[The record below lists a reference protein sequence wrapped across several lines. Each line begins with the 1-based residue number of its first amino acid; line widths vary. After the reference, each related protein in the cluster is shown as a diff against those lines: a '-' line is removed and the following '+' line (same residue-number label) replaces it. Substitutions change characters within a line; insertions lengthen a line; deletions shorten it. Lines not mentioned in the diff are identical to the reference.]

1 MPKHQAPTI
10 SDVAKEADVSLA
22 AVSRVLSGDKS
33 FVVRDETRVRITNAA
48 KKLKYKPNPVARGL
62 RTSRTYSLGIIV
74 PELDNPVHARIIIGA
89 ERAAAERGYSLLI
102 AHRDAGMSE
111 SAIYERLV
119 RQNRVD
125 GLIVATLQD
134 EKVGVSALNSLGNPY
149 VLVNRK
155 ARGAGHHVVIDDK
168 GGSKKAIEYLVS
180 LGHRRIA
187 HLSGSPKRYNSKCRF
202 QGYRDG
208 LLSAGLPFDESMVFE
223 AGYTLKGGAD
233 AAQALLM
240 ADVERPTAI
249 FASTLL
255 VAAGAMSVFRDNGVR
270 VPEDISVIGFNDGA
284 IAEILAPPLTTVRTP
299 LEQMGVNAAISLIDR
314 IESVSMIGK
323 QMLEGT
329 EIVVR
334 ASTAKPKRATR
345 KKQPHN

>member
-10 SDVAKEADVSLA
+10 TDVAKEAGVSLA

-33 FVVRDETRVRITNAA
+33 FVVRDETRNRITEAA

-102 AHRDAGMSE
+102 AHRDTGMSE
-111 SAIYERLV
+111 SGIYERLV
-119 RQNRVD
+119 RQNHVD

-134 EKVGVSALNSLGNPY
+134 EKVGITTLNELGSPY

-155 ARGAGHHVVIDDK
+155 ARGAGHHVVIDDR
-168 GGSKKAIEYLVS
+168 GGSKKAIEYLVA

-202 QGYRDG
+202 QGYKDG
-208 LLSAGLPFDESMVFE
+208 LESSGLKFDKSLVFE
-223 AGYTLKGGAD
+223 AGYTLEGGAA
-233 AAQALLM
+233 AAQALLNSD
-240 ADVERPTAI
+240 AERPTAV
-249 FASTLL
+249 FASTLF
-255 VAAGAMSVFRDNGVR
+255 VAAGAMSVFRDSGVK
-270 VPEDISVIGFNDGA
+270 VPRDISVIGFNDGA
-284 IAEILAPPLTTVRTP
+284 IAEILAPPLTTVKTP
-299 LEQMGVNAAISLIDR
+299 LEQMGVEAAMSLINH
-314 IESVSMIGK
+314 IEGAPAIDK
-323 QMLEGT
+323 QMLEET
-329 EIVVR
+329 VIVVR
-334 ASTAKPKRATR
+334 ASTAKPKKPAS
-345 KKQPHN
+345 KKSI